1 MGRLCTCNQ
10 NSNQSTIY
18 PNGNLPQ
25 KIIANGNRF
34 LNKTE
39 MQQLSKFGNLSLPP
53 KDIETLRE
61 FYFQRALMQIRD
73 PYKLYDIPPQ
83 EVKLPQSLP

>member
-10 NSNQSTIY
+10 NSNQTIIY
-18 PNGNLPQ
+18 PHVQYAQ
-25 KIIANGNRF
+25 KQTATGSRY

-39 MQQLSKFGNLSLPP
+39 MQQLSKFGNLTLPP

-61 FYFQRALMQIRD
+61 FYF
-73 PYKLYDIPPQ
+73 
-83 EVKLPQSLP
+83 